1 MKIRK
6 LLITFTSLILLF
18 TVSLIGLSF
27 NVSADETEYYV
38 TYSTDNYSRKQK
50 NIMTYTEITDSNE
63 DGSESKN
70 CYYVLENVEL
80 DSTIRFRVESKN
92 GAVYY
97 AKNGQAMAV
106 SASTTSKYTIYFSLD
121 YIYDE
126 AHTSDTDPKI
136 TTSDAHISYSAY
148 LKPSYYVCVSEP
160 SDNTD
165 SSTPTTPTEP
175 TQAAKLNRVTK
186 NEGDGNDGTSESTP
200 SESTPSSSKTSESSS
215 TSESKPSS
223 TSESSSQSSSE
234 SSSSSTSSSSEEIKI
249 PEGTYYELKFNQ
261 YNSSYDEYYLDEI
274 ELKAG
279 NILTFTTNKKGAVN
293 YSTESETYK
302 VEKDGLYKILYT
314 PGKTEDNKD
323 YRFNEDGVYGEG
335 EDYKYFAY
343 ITEASQY
350 FIEYKDTYTSKYI
363 ESDKIDFDYE
373 GNTIVAYKLTYNRDS
388 NAGGY
393 ISKEFFVSLR
403 DTNFNYNIYKLE
415 DSVYTRID
423 DDNDEDT
430 VVSKIDVEDVNW
442 YKVSF
447 FILGNEK
454 YKTTITKQDRAINDY
469 YISSNTNNY
478 LFDEYGNRD
487 LSDNYKFTKIEEND
501 DTDLYTSDYEQY
513 TLTIN
518 VDQYVARNNLEF
530 YITNGVDDYKDSSD
544 YISINTAGKYEIIF
558 SPDHIYSR
566 TRHYKYSLIKETSTN
581 EEINISSLEDF
592 LNFVAYAN
600 KDSNYTINKTFNL
613 TCDIDLTNQT
623 IESIKEFHGIFEGH
637 FHRIKNL
644 SISTDETKDTISLF
658 NLVTKEASISNLYF
672 DNININAKN
681 CSYVGVISK
690 LYGKVE
696 DVTFDGVITGN
707 SYVGPIAYM
716 GNYVLT
722 DSDNTTDSTKKY
734 GYSYATNVNNKA
746 SIYGKVYVGGICGYN
761 GGRIVESENNGDV
774 NNKSYPSNDN
784 VRCIGGLAGYSVG
797 EIISSSNKSVVGYKT
812 IGSFIGGLAGL
823 SNGAFYFSNNYGNV
837 YGRNNVG
844 GIVGYYTTVTKDSDY
859 SNYFGETNYE
869 DILNSFLQ
877 SDSTELDESQDLK
890 KNVIYY
896 VYNNG
901 DVFASS
907 QNVGGICGL
916 VDISSTIRGSIS
928 KANITLDTGDYCGG
942 LVGQMSNGT
951 LLECIAYGNVY
962 SNGSSA
968 KYTGGVVGYLN
979 GTISYVSSYT
989 VLNGYN
995 YIGGVAGYISSTSKV
1010 ISTTS
1015 DCYIIKKENSSYI
1028 GNVCG
1033 YAACLNE
1040 ADSTFNEQVKYNYYI
1055 DNDFK
1060 GINGVN
1066 YKELDAA
1073 IGLTRDEFI
1082 SLNTLPIK
1090 FDNRFGG
1097 DYFVGGTEEL
1107 SYVYLLC
1114 FEEMFEIDNFDVTL
1128 DIDALGKVQINN
1140 LFNIEKSLAK
1150 KSNIIVYMELKN
1162 KGDLTK
1168 DDGSINYDD
1177 FEINSIIRVY
1187 EGDKIVDPDFMHTT
1201 TLNDVCY
1208 YSDDNNKYVVT
1219 WNKTG
1224 ENVIYAKYEII
1235 TTTLSSTDGF
1245 ILVEGEFLPGTTLKI
1260 VQNGDN
1266 YSLKFYRD
1274 DVEYFYNDIVVK
1286 VKDLDKTIYICN
1298 GSDKE
1303 KVEYASFGDYQRFAL
1318 SNSKTEFLLM
1328 SKAEIIQP
1336 YTYVLFGVGGTI
1348 VVTLIITTVI
1358 LISRK
1363 KKNKKVE
1370 QE

>member
-6 LLITFTSLILLF
+6 FLITFTSLLLLV
-18 TVSLIGLSF
+18 TMSLMVKSL
-27 NVSADETEYYV
+27 NASADETEYYV

-50 NIMTYTEITDSNE
+50 NIMTYTEVSSTDS
-63 DGSESKN
+63 DGKESTD
-70 CYYVLENVEL
+70 CYYILENVEL

-126 AHTSDTDPKI
+126 SHTSDTDPKI
-136 TTSDAHISYSAY
+136 TTTDAHISYSAY

-160 SDNTD
+160 KAPEDGSGD
-165 SSTPTTPTEP
+165 SSSEI
-175 TQAAKLNRVTK
+175 QGALLNRVTTNVSK
-186 NEGDGNDGTSESTP
+186 TAESE
-200 SESTPSSSKTSESSS
+200 PSSSSSKVSESSS
-215 TSESKPSS
+215 SSS
-223 TSESSSQSSSE
+223 TSTSKESS
-234 SSSSSTSSSSEEIKI
+234 SSSSSTSSSSSSTDEKKE
-249 PEGTYYELKFNQ
+249 PVGTYYELKFNQ
-261 YNSSYDEYYLDEI
+261 FNSSYDEYYLDEI
-274 ELKAG
+274 TLKKG
-279 NILTFTTNKKGAVN
+279 EILTFTTNKKVSTA
-293 YSTESETYK
+293 YSTEKETFT
-302 VEKDGLYKILYT
+302 VSKDGVYKILYT
-314 PGKTEDNKD
+314 PGKTEDSKD
-323 YRFNEDGVYGEG
+323 YRFNDEGQYGQG
-335 EDYKYFAY
+335 DDYKYFAY
-343 ITEASQY
+343 ITEASLY
-350 FIEYKDTYTSKYI
+350 YIEYKDTYTSKYTDT
-363 ESDKIDFDYE
+363 DKVDFDYE
-373 GNTIVAYKLTYNRDS
+373 GNTIIAYKLTYNRDS

-393 ISKEFFVSLR
+393 ISKEFFVNTR

-415 DSVYTRID
+415 DSVYTRLD
-423 DDNDEDT
+423 DDNDDDT

-454 YKTTITKQDRAINDY
+454 YKTSLTKQDRAINDY
-469 YISSNTNNY
+469 YIATNTNNY

-487 LSDNYKFTKIEEND
+487 LSDTYKFTKIEEND

-513 TLTIN
+513 ILTIS
-518 VDQYVARNNLEF
+518 VDPYVARNNLEF
-530 YITNGVDDYKDSSD
+530 YITNGVDQYKDSTD
-544 YISINTAGKYEIIF
+544 YIVINTEGKYEIIF

-566 TRHYKYSLIKETSTN
+566 TRHYKYSLIKEDSTN
-581 EEINISSLEDF
+581 EEINITTTEDF
-592 LNFVAYAN
+592 LDFIKKAN
-600 KDSNYTINKTFNL
+600 NDSKYTINKTFNL
-613 TCDIDLTNQT
+613 TCDIDLTDKT
-623 IESIKEFHGIFEGH
+623 VDSIKEFHGIFEGH

-644 SISTDETKDTISLF
+644 SISTDETKDIVSLF
-658 NLVTKEASISNLYF
+658 NLVTKEASIQNLYF
-672 DNININAKN
+672 DDININAKN

-696 DVTFDGVITGN
+696 NVTFDGVITGN

-716 GNYVLT
+716 GNYVLSDT
-722 DSDNTTDSTKKY
+722 DNTTDSTKKY
-734 GYSYATNVNNKA
+734 GYSYATKVNNKA
-746 SIYGKVYVGGICGYN
+746 SVYGKVYVGGISGYN
-761 GGRIVESENNGDV
+761 GGRIVESENNGDI
-774 NNKSYPSNDN
+774 NTKSYPSNDN

-797 EIISSSNKSVVGYKT
+797 EIISSSNKAVVGYKT

-859 SNYFGETNYE
+859 SSYFGDTNYQ

-901 DVFASS
+901 NIFASS
-907 QNVGGICGL
+907 QNVGGLCGL

-928 KANITLDTGDYCGG
+928 KANVTLDTGDYCGG
-942 LVGQMSNGT
+942 LVGQLTNGVLT
-951 LLECIAYGNVY
+951 ECIAYGNVY
-962 SNGSSA
+962 ANGSSA

-979 GTISYVSSYT
+979 GTVSYVSSYT

-995 YIGGVAGYISSTSKV
+995 YIGGISGYISSTSKV

-1033 YAACLNE
+1033 FAANLNE

-1055 DNDFK
+1055 DNEFK

-1073 IGLTRDEFI
+1073 IGLTRDEFV
-1082 SLNTLPIK
+1082 SLNTLSVK
-1090 FDNRFGG
+1090 FDNRFGST
-1097 DYFVGGTEEL
+1097 YFVGGTEKNC
-1107 SYVYLLC
+1107 YVYLLC
-1114 FEEMFEIDNFDVTL
+1114 FEDVFDIDNFDVTL
-1128 DIDALGKVQINN
+1128 DIDTLANKQINN
-1140 LFNIEKSLAK
+1140 LFEIEKQVAK

-1168 DDGSINYDD
+1168 DDGSLNIDD
-1177 FEINSIIRVY
+1177 FEINSIIRIY
-1187 EGDKIVDPDFMHTT
+1187 EGDIIVDPEFMHTT
-1201 TLNDVCY
+1201 TVNDVCY

-1245 ILVEGEFLPGTTLKI
+1245 ILVEGEFLPGTSLKV

-1274 DVEYFYNDIVVK
+1274 DVEYFYNDIIVK

-1303 KVEYASFGDYQRFAL
+1303 KVEYSSFGDYQRFNL
-1318 SNSKTEFLLM
+1318 TDSKTEFLLV
-1328 SKAEIIQP
+1328 SKTKTIQP
-1336 YTYVLFGVGGTI
+1336 YAYVLFGVGGTI
-1348 VVTLIITTVI
+1348 IVTLIITTVI

-1370 QE
+1370 EE